1 MSIFI
6 LASLRVIDS
15 WVVELKVIG
24 HQPTAL
30 LNDYK
35 TSLAFSY
42 IMTVVVVRGFVRF
55 LLRSV

>member
-1 MSIFI
+1 
-6 LASLRVIDS
+6 VIDS

-24 HQPTAL
+24 HQQTAL

-42 IMTVVVVRGFVRF
+42 IMTVVVVLGFVRF